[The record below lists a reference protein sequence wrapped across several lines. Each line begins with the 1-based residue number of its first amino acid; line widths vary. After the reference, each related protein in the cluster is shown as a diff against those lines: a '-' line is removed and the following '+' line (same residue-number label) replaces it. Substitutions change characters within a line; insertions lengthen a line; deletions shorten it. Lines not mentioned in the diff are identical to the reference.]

1 MRRPEG
7 AAWHAGGVCLET
19 GIDTLSLALPY
30 CCPSSRC
37 RLGATKGVEELR
49 EHPFLKA
56 SKPTE
61 KSPLADLVRKTSLGI
76 QLNLKIER
84 DTGSTKRCIVVSVI
98 QAQSHKERLLQTRVK
113 ADVLW
118 TNLTSSSF
126 PGDPIVFKGF

>member
-1 MRRPEG
+1 M
-7 AAWHAGGVCLET
+7 
-19 GIDTLSLALPY
+19 
-30 CCPSSRC
+30 
-37 RLGATKGVEELR
+37 EELR

-56 SKPTE
+56 AKPTE
-61 KSPLADLVRKTSLGI
+61 KSPLADLVRKKSLGI

-84 DTGSTKRCIVVSVI
+84 DTGSTKRCIVVCVI
-98 QAQSHKERLLQTRVK
+98 QAQSHRERVLQTRVK